1 MTQRKPA
8 TVDEYLAAVRPEQ
21 RPTLEALRRAIRTT
35 APRAV
40 EGLYYGLPAFRLDGK
55 PLVGFGAARNHCAF
69 YPLSGRA
76 VAAHADALRD
86 FSTSKGTIRFTP
98 DRPLPVALVRKLVR
112 FRMSENAESARQR
125 S

>member
-1 MTQRKPA
+1 MTQRKPT
-8 TVDEYLAAVRPEQ
+8 TVDDYLAAVRPEQ
-21 RPTLEALRRAIRTT
+21 RPALEALRRAIRAA
-35 APRAV
+35 APGAV

-69 YPLSGRA
+69 YPFSGRA

-98 DRPLPVALVRKLVR
+98 DQPLPVALVRKLVR
-112 FRMSENAESARQR
+112 FRVAENAEGARPR